1 MSPRLTLSSLAL
13 FAVGLLL
20 IATSRPG
27 PAPATPPEGAVANPL
42 TGGGNG
48 ANYGYVE

>member
-20 IATSRPG
+20 IATSRPP
-27 PAPATPPEGAVANPL
+27 PAETTANRAVEDAL
-42 TGGGNG
+42 TGKAVNS
-48 ANYGYVE
+48 GYVE